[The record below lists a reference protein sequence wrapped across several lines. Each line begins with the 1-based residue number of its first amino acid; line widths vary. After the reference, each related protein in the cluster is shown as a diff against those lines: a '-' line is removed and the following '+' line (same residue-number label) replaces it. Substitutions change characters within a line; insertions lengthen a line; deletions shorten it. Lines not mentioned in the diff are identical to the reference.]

1 MRQVVALTCIG
12 LMSVPRR
19 WGVVMVLILG
29 MASVSLVSSA
39 LMAMAAGYQHAF
51 AQAADPQ
58 RVLLLRSGAQT
69 ENQSNLNRELIPAFL
84 DMPGIA
90 RNPASGKPMAIA
102 EKVLSVGLPSPDDP
116 DGAYENIVMRG
127 TSHAALALRP
137 EVRLLRGRMFDPGKR
152 ELVVGQAVANRYP
165 EIGFG
170 KEVILDDVPWQIVGL
185 FDANGAA
192 YESEV
197 WADAELAISS
207 YSITGLYTLIAVRLE
222 SPDTLETLAAA
233 VAADARFEHQLWRE
247 RDFYGVKSDA
257 LTRSMR
263 VLGYTV
269 SAIMSL
275 GVLFSAAT
283 VAAVVVQRRTREMGT
298 VRALGFQPFAS
309 ASAILIELLLLSA
322 VGGLLGV
329 LAAWAVFDGR
339 TLSTLAAGLSQLNF
353 SFRVTAEMAAGATVV
368 SAGLGFIG
376 GLLPSIRGARHLIV
390 EALAG
395 AS

>member
-1 MRQVVALTCIG
+1 MRQVIALTCVG
-12 LMSVPRR
+12 LLSVPRR
-19 WGVVMVLILG
+19 LGVVMVLIVG

-51 AQAADPQ
+51 SQAADPQ

-69 ENQSNLNRELIPAFL
+69 ENQSNLDRELIPAFL
-84 DMPGIA
+84 DMPGID
-90 RNPASGKPMAIA
+90 RNPAGAKPMAIA

-127 TSHAALALRP
+127 TSHDALALRP
-137 EVRLLRGRMFDPGKR
+137 EVQLLRGRMFESGKR
-152 ELVVGQAVANRYP
+152 ELIVGQAVANRYP
-165 EIGFG
+165 EMKFG
-170 KEVILDDVPWQIVGL
+170 EEVILDDVPWQIVGL
-185 FDANGAA
+185 FEANGAA

-197 WADAELAISS
+197 WVDAELAISS
-207 YSITGLYTLIAVRLE
+207 YSITGLYTLIAARLE
-222 SPDTLETLAAA
+222 SADAFDVLTAA

-247 RDFYGVKSDA
+247 RDFYGSKSDA

-275 GVLFSAAT
+275 GVLFSAST

-298 VRALGFQPFAS
+298 VRALGFQSFAS
-309 ASAILIELLLLSA
+309 ATAILIEIVLLSA
-322 VGGLLGV
+322 VGGLLGIV
-329 LAAWAVFDGR
+329 AAWAVFDGR
-339 TLSTLAAGLSQLNF
+339 TLSTLAGGLSQLSF
-353 SFRVTAEMAAGATVV
+353 SFRVTAEMASGATAV
-368 SAGLGFIG
+368 SAALGFIG
-376 GLLPSIRGARHLIV
+376 GLLPSIRGARRPIV

-395 AS
+395 AH